1 MSKNIMPAGRYF
13 IGDLCYVISSQWDD
27 FCSKAL
33 SRNKDSNDHIITLN
47 TGVSVAFIH
56 TMHGDGVYSDQFNNS
71 YPVDAGLIG
80 CIKVDDII
88 DPDASTDLGAV
99 VEFDE
104 AFECFSDNGVLHFG
118 HVSID
123 TDDENDEE
131 DDGFSEDDLDQE

>member
-1 MSKNIMPAGRYF
+1 MSKNIMPPGHYF

-33 SRNKDSNDHIITLN
+33 SRNKDPNNHIITLH
-47 TGVSVAFIH
+47 TGVIVAFIH

-80 CIKVDDII
+80 CIKIDDI
-88 DPDASTDLGAV
+88 TDSKADISLGATIY
-99 VEFDE
+99 FDE

-118 HVSID
+118 HISID
-123 TDDENDEE
+123 TDDEDEE
-131 DDGFSEDDLDQE
+131 NDDFSDDYSEEE

>member
-1 MSKNIMPAGRYF
+1 MY
-13 IGDLCYVISSQWDD
+13 
-27 FCSKAL
+27 
-33 SRNKDSNDHIITLN
+33 
-47 TGVSVAFIH
+47 
-56 TMHGDGVYSDQFNNS
+56 GDGIYSDQFDNS
-71 YPVDAGLIG
+71 YSVDAGLIG

-99 VEFDE
+99 VEFYE

-131 DDGFSEDDLDQE
+131 DDGFSEDDLYQE